1 MHISTYLE
9 VSSPDTE
16 ILARITEREVM
27 LWLAAR
33 LDKLR
38 AESKLPIY
46 HMEVAVWQ
54 RANRPYDVAWNM
66 HAPDICALTHETI
79 ESALLEVREKLLGDP
94 RGRAQ
99 EKRRQAKE
107 LMAEAEQ
114 LETVALAEAV

>member
-9 VSSPDTE
+9 VQPSTE
-16 ILARITEREVM
+16 ILDRITEREVM

-46 HMEVAVWQ
+46 HMDVSVWQ
-54 RANRPYDVAWNM
+54 RANRPYDVSWNM

-94 RGRAQ
+94 RGRAKA
-99 EKRRQAKE
+99 KRREAKALLE
-107 LMAEAEQ
+107 EAAE